1 MDENKKPILDYI
13 KVMDDDKTE
22 KEVTLINVTLN
33 DQKKDNNRNMDGS
46 I

>member
-1 MDENKKPILDYI
+1 MDKNEKPILDYI
-13 KVMDDDKTE
+13 KVMDDDNTE

-33 DQKKDNNRNMDGS
+33 DQKKGNNRNMDGS